1 MIKFKDLNF
10 GIKQGLAFGV
20 IIFLLIGVSS
30 ISYYSLSTLNQEVEE
45 ISNNWLERATTIS
58 DLNLNV
64 TQLRVFQLEHA
75 YTFDSSVM
83 KEQEIQMIGLVDQIN
98 ENIDKY
104 ERLKKKYIKKDIY
117 SDREEKLYNEFIKK
131 WEEYVDISFNIFKL
145 SKENKKEK
153 AVELLTGPAKE
164 VYNIA
169 GDNLVSLVY
178 LSKIDAFKA
187 TKRAEK
193 TFEHTKNFLRLILFF
208 AITIAIFF
216 TYLMIRLITIPI
228 KQLDN
233 AAASVAKGNLNF
245 WLDINSKDEIG
256 RLATTFMQMAKT
268 LKEYKFRTEEQAFKL
283 LNQQKELQKANEE
296 LIKKSEYLE
305 LQKFHIEEK
314 NRELTEALNNLK
326 ITQNQLIQSEK
337 LASLGQLTAGI
348 AHEINNP
355 LNFVLSNIAPLRRD
369 LYDLLELIKKYDEAI
384 QSFSKTEKI
393 DELEVYKAT
402 IDYNY
407 LINEIE
413 NLLDGMDEGAKR
425 TADIVKGLR
434 NFSRMDEGVKKLT
447 DINAGIESTLVML
460 KNEIKGRIDVEL
472 NLGDIP
478 KIMCYSGKINQVF
491 LNLLSNAKDAIK
503 DKGKI
508 IIKTYNDN
516 DYVYISIK
524 DNGIGIKEE
533 IKNKIFEP
541 FYTTKEV
548 GKGTGLGLSIT
559 YGIIQDHKGKI
570 EVFSKEGEGTEFLIS
585 LPIFSD

>member
-1 MIKFKDLNF
+1 MVKFKDLKF
-10 GIKQGLAFGV
+10 GVKQGLAFGV
-20 IIFLLIGVSS
+20 IIFLLYGVSG

-45 ISNNWLERATTIS
+45 VSNNWLERATTIS

-75 YTFDSSVM
+75 YTFDAALM

-104 ERLKKKYIKKDIY
+104 EKLKKKYIKKDIY
-117 SDREEKLYNEFIKK
+117 SEKEEKLYKEFIKQ
-131 WEEYVDISFNIFKL
+131 WEEYVDLSFNIFKL

-153 AVELLTGPAKE
+153 AVELLTGPAKD
-164 VYNIA
+164 VYNVA
-169 GDNLVSLVY
+169 GENLVSLVY

-193 TFEHTKNFLRLILFF
+193 TFEHSKNFLRLIVFF
-208 AITIAIFF
+208 AVSSAMFF

-245 WLDINSKDEIG
+245 WLDIDSKDEIG
-256 RLATTFMQMAKT
+256 RLASTFMQMAKT
-268 LKEYKFRTEEQAFKL
+268 LKEYKFRTEEQAYKL

-296 LIKKSEYLE
+296 LLKKSEDLE
-305 LQKFHIEEK
+305 LQKFNIEEK
-314 NRELTEALNNLK
+314 NKELTEALNNLK

-369 LYDLLELIKKYDEAI
+369 LYDLLELIKKYDETI
-384 QSFSKTEKI
+384 QYLCKKEKI
-393 DELEVYKAT
+393 NELEIFKAE

-460 KNEIKGRIDVEL
+460 KNEIKGRIEVEL
-472 NLGDIP
+472 NLGEIP

-508 IIKTYNDN
+508 TIKTYNDN
-516 DYVYISIK
+516 ENVYISIK

-541 FYTTKEV
+541 FFTTKEV

-559 YGIIQDHKGKI
+559 YGIIQDHNGKI
-570 EVFSKEGEGTEFLIS
+570 EVFSKEEEGTEFLIS
-585 LPIFSD
+585 LPIYSD